1 MRISN
6 SMILRQSQ
14 GRLQS
19 SLQGIDK
26 LREDISSGVRIRR
39 MSDDPTSG
47 SEIVRVGSSL
57 RALDRFRQNS
67 QKGTTRSTA
76 EENALDNLTTT
87 MVRAGELAVGQASST
102 GSAQT
107 RLIAKAEVDQR
118 ISFAVDLGNTRIG
131 DDYLF
136 GGTRAG
142 EQPFAVPGTPTTPFS
157 RLVDVSNAPVDP
169 SGSTSIEVG
178 DGKFVTPNHN
188 GTEVFLTT
196 DALESLRALSQ
207 ALGSNNV
214 AGITTAL
221 TRINAATSNV
231 QTLIGTQGARANE
244 LDIARTNLESLEE
257 TLKSFRSD
265 LRDTEVDQALA
276 ELVGKQTLYQAAM
289 GATSK
294 ILSLSLANY
303 M

>member
-6 SMILRQSQ
+6 QMILRQSQ
-14 GRLQS
+14 SRLQS

-47 SEIVRVGSSL
+47 SEVVRVGSSL
-57 RALDRFRQNS
+57 RAIERFRQNS

-76 EENALDNLTTT
+76 EESVLDNLTNT
-87 MVRAGELAVGQASST
+87 MTRAAELAVGQASAT

-107 RLIAKAEVDQR
+107 RLIAKAEVDQL

-136 GGTRAG
+136 GGTRAS
-142 EQPFAVPGTPTTPFS
+142 EQPFAVPATSTTPFS
-157 RLVDVSNAPVDP
+157 RLVDATNAPVDP
-169 SGSTSIEVG
+169 SGSTPIEVG

-196 DALESLRALSQ
+196 DALESLRALSD
-207 ALGSNNV
+207 ALGTNNV
-214 AGITTAL
+214 AGITSAL
-221 TRINAATSNV
+221 TRINSATSNV

-244 LDIARTNLESLEE
+244 LDIARTNLDSLEE

-276 ELVGKQTLYQAAM
+276 ELVGKQTMYQAAM

-294 ILSLSLANY
+294 ILTLSLANY
-303 M
+303 I

>member
-57 RALDRFRQNS
+57 RALERFRQNS

-107 RLIAKAEVDQR
+107 RLIAKAEVDQL

-142 EQPFAVPGTPTTPFS
+142 EQPFAVPGTPTTPVS
-157 RLVDVSNAPVDP
+157 RLVDASNAPVDP

-178 DGKFVTPNHN
+178 DGKFITPNHN

-244 LDIARTNLESLEE
+244 LDIARTNLDSLEE

-303 M
+303 I

>member
-19 SLQGIDK
+19 GLQGIDK

-39 MSDDPTSG
+39 ISDDPTSG
-47 SEIVRVGSSL
+47 SEVVRVGSSL
-57 RALDRFRQNS
+57 RAIERFRQNS
-67 QKGTTRSTA
+67 QQGTTRSTA
-76 EENALDNLTTT
+76 EENALDNLTNTLA
-87 MVRAGELAVGQASST
+87 RAAELAVGQASAT

-107 RLIAKAEVDQR
+107 RLIAKAEVDQL

-131 DDYLF
+131 DEYLF

-142 EQPFAVPGTPTTPFS
+142 EQPFALPGTPTTPFS
-157 RLVDVSNAPVDP
+157 RLVDASSAPVDP
-169 SGSTSIEVG
+169 SGSTPIEVG

-207 ALGSNNV
+207 ALGTNNV
-214 AGITTAL
+214 GGITTAL
-221 TRINAATSNV
+221 GRINSATSNV

-244 LDIARTNLESLEE
+244 LDIARTNLNSLQE

-303 M
+303 I

>member
-19 SLQGIDK
+19 GLQGIDK

-39 MSDDPTSG
+39 ISDDPTAG
-47 SEIVRVGSSL
+47 SEVVRVGSSL
-57 RALDRFRQNS
+57 RAIERFRQNS
-67 QKGTTRSTA
+67 QQGTTRSTA
-76 EENALDNLTTT
+76 EENALDNLTNTLA
-87 MVRAGELAVGQASST
+87 RATELAVGQASAT

-107 RLIAKAEVDQR
+107 RLIAKAEVDQL
-118 ISFAVDLGNTRIG
+118 ISIAVDLGNTRVG
-131 DDYLF
+131 DEYLF

-142 EQPFAVPGTPTTPFS
+142 EQPFALPGTPTTPFS
-157 RLVDVSNAPVDP
+157 RLVDASSAPVDP
-169 SGSTSIEVG
+169 SGWTPIEVG

-214 AGITTAL
+214 GGITTAL
-221 TRINAATSNV
+221 GRINSATSNV

-244 LDIARTNLESLEE
+244 LDIARTNLNALQE

-303 M
+303 I

>member
-1 MRISN
+1 M
-6 SMILRQSQ
+6 
-14 GRLQS
+14 
-19 SLQGIDK
+19 
-26 LREDISSGVRIRR
+26 
-39 MSDDPTSG
+39 
-47 SEIVRVGSSL
+47 
-57 RALDRFRQNS
+57 
-67 QKGTTRSTA
+67 
-76 EENALDNLTTT
+76 
-87 MVRAGELAVGQASST
+87 
-102 GSAQT
+102 
-107 RLIAKAEVDQR
+107 
-118 ISFAVDLGNTRIG
+118 
-131 DDYLF
+131 
-136 GGTRAG
+136 
-142 EQPFAVPGTPTTPFS
+142 PGTSTTPFS
-157 RLVDVSNAPVDP
+157 RLVDASNAPVDP

-178 DGKFVTPNHN
+178 DGKFITPNHN

-244 LDIARTNLESLEE
+244 FDIARTNLDSLEE
-257 TLKSFRSD
+257 TLKLFRSD